1 MKNLH
6 ISAKLSRKLINYAT
20 IVTSIII
27 ILLVIHWYHLGIFT
41 SQAKMK
47 AYLANKQVIGPL
59 IFVLIQI
66 VQVVIPI
73 IPGGIS
79 LLGGVVF
86 FGPVAGFLYNYIGIC
101 IGSLINFFLARYYG
115 RAFIF
120 HIVSEKTLAK
130 YMKWTKNQR
139 KFNWFFALCILAPAA
154 PDDVL
159 CLLAGLTEMKFW
171 TYFWIIILCKP
182 WTIAAYSLGLVYG
195 SRWLLKLIGK

>member
-1 MKNLH
+1 MH
-6 ISAKLSRKLINYAT
+6 ISAKASRKLINYAT
-20 IVTSIII
+20 IITSIII
-27 ILLVIHWYHLGIFT
+27 ILLVIHWYHIGIFT

-159 CLLAGLTEMKFW
+159 CLLAGLTEMRFW

>member
-1 MKNLH
+1 MH
-6 ISAKLSRKLINYAT
+6 ISAKASRKLINYAT

-27 ILLVIHWYHLGIFT
+27 ILLVIHWYHIGIFT

-159 CLLAGLTEMKFW
+159 CLLAGLTEMRFW

>member
-1 MKNLH
+1 MKKLH
-6 ISAKLSRKLINYAT
+6 ISAKASRKLINYAT

-27 ILLVIHWYHLGIFT
+27 ILLVIHWYHIGIFT

-159 CLLAGLTEMKFW
+159 CLLAGLTEMRFW